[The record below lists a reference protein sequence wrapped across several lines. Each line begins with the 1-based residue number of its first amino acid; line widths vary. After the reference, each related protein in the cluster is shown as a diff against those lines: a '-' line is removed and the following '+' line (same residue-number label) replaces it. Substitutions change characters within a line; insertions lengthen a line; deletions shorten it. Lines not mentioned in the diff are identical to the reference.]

1 MAQTTF
7 PDDVLP
13 PEGTYDSREA
23 LLTAI
28 NE

>member
-1 MAQTTF
+1 MAQATF

-13 PEGTYDSREA
+13 PEGIYDSREA
-23 LLTAI
+23 LLAAI